1 MYFEKGNEHFLLATL
16 NLLGRDRLLYNEL
29 KLSYL
34 ELEESVKQWRSS
46 KLLMKTSL
54 TEKKNH
60 RKAGRRRGEF
70 LCIGYKGKKK
80 SAKTDV
86 LFSFISMVARHF

>member
-1 MYFEKGNEHFLLATL
+1 MYFEKGNKHFLLAAL
-16 NLLGRDRLLYNEL
+16 NLLGRDWLLYNEL

-54 TEKKNH
+54 TEKKKNH
-60 RKAGRRRGEF
+60 RKADRRRGEF
-70 LCIGYKGKKK
+70 LCIGYKEKKNQ
-80 SAKTDV
+80 
-86 LFSFISMVARHF
+86 

>member
-1 MYFEKGNEHFLLATL
+1 MYFEKGNKHFLLATL
-16 NLLGRDRLLYNEL
+16 NLLGRDWLLYNEL

-54 TEKKNH
+54 TEKK
-60 RKAGRRRGEF
+60 KITGRLTEGEF
-70 LCIGYKGKKK
+70 LCIGYKEKKK
-80 SAKTDV
+80 SAKTDLL
-86 LFSFISMVARHF
+86 LFSFIAMVATHF

>member
-1 MYFEKGNEHFLLATL
+1 MYFEKGNKHFLLATL
-16 NLLGRDRLLYNEL
+16 NLLGRDWLLYNEL

-54 TEKKNH
+54 TEKK
-60 RKAGRRRGEF
+60 KKITGRLTEGGENS
-70 LCIGYKGKKK
+70 C
-80 SAKTDV
+80 A
-86 LFSFISMVARHF
+86 

>member
-1 MYFEKGNEHFLLATL
+1 MYFEKGNKHFLLATL
-16 NLLGRDRLLYNEL
+16 NRLGRDWLLYNEL

-54 TEKKNH
+54 TEKK
-60 RKAGRRRGEF
+60 
-70 LCIGYKGKKK
+70 KK
-80 SAKTDV
+80 SQEG
-86 LFSFISMVARHF
+86 